1 MTNSR
6 YRISKELVRIA
17 RLVVSLRNNSNRFLR
32 NEKSFLDEQINDGI
46 DE

>member
-32 NEKSFLDEQINDGI
+32 KEKSFLDEQINDGI